1 MALPEI
7 IIGSKLD
14 AKGFKAAES
23 ATDKLGKS
31 VMNLAKTLGLAF
43 SAAAIANY
51 GKSAVKASLE
61 AQAQQ
66 DRLGRLLK
74 ITNGATAEQ
83 VDILNQQATSLERIG
98 VVTAGNVTQVQSQL
112 ATFDLSISTIKTL
125 TPAILDYVVAE
136 KGATASAEE
145 FKSMTNGLAQALQ
158 GNFASL
164 TKTGFVLDDVTK
176 KTIATGTQSERA
188 AALVEVLNS
197 TYKDFNQSVRDTPA
211 GKFQVLANEADN
223 VKVAIGTG
231 ILDALAILAK
241 DKSIDGAADSMK
253 NFGDQT
259 AYALVGMASLIDKI
273 KGNKL
278 GGAIL
283 GTFGDIL
290 SNLQP
295 VAYFIKEGKA
305 VEARKGT
312 PAQSPGER
320 IAIDKAAAAQAAKQK
335 KQDAEARAA
344 AAKLAKTEKD
354 RLDRLKKIAYEK
366 NKALVLDKAS
376 AFLTQAQKLFDV
388 EAINLAAA
396 AMNKQTEED
405 KVRIRLKQEIMA
417 LEEAINAGNVEG
429 AAKLAGAISKD
440 AELLGKL
447 RGDMFA
453 LGDVPNPFA
462 EWLATLNAI
471 AAALAALALIPLP
484 GTTNTGAGGFNAG
497 SARLGESAGNT
508 AAGLP
513 ANSLTN
519 FTGFGDSHL
528 AALAAGQGIP
538 RMATGGLVN
547 SATLAMIGESGP
559 EAVIPLDR
567 MGSMGTTVIVNVS
580 GSVTTERDLVS
591 AITQG
596 IYNNQ
601 AAGTPITYTT
611 AF

>member
-14 AKGFKAAES
+14 AKGFKQAES

-43 SAAAIANY
+43 SAAAIVNY

-74 ITNGATAEQ
+74 ITNSATAEQ
-83 VDILNQQATSLERIG
+83 VEVLNQQATSLERIG

-136 KGATASAEE
+136 KGAAASASD

-158 GNFASL
+158 GNFKSL
-164 TKTGFVLDDVTK
+164 TSVGFILDDVTK
-176 KTIATGTQSERA
+176 KTISTGTASERA
-188 AALVEVLNS
+188 AALVSVLNS
-197 TYKDFNQSVRDTPA
+197 TYKDFNASIRDTPA

-231 ILDALAILAK
+231 ILDALSLLSE
-241 DKSIDGAADSMK
+241 DKSIDGAAADMK

-259 AYALVGMASLIDKI
+259 AYALVGMASLIDKL

-295 VAYFIKEGKA
+295 FATFVKEGKA
-305 VEARKGT
+305 VEARRGT
-312 PAQSPGER
+312 PAQSPGQR
-320 IAIDKAAAAQAAKQK
+320 IAIDKAAAIQLAKQR
-335 KQDAEARAA
+335 KQDQEARAA

-396 AMNKQTEED
+396 AMNKQTDED

-417 LEEAINAGNVEG
+417 LEDAINAGNVE
-429 AAKLAGAISKD
+429 AAARLAAAISND
-440 AELLGKL
+440 AVLLGQL

-453 LGDVPNPFA
+453 LSDVPNPFT
-462 EWLATLNAI
+462 EWLATLQAI
-471 AAALAALALIPLP
+471 AAQLAALANIPIMM
-484 GTTNTGAGGFNAG
+484 GAGYSVFNAPPG
-497 SARLGESAGNT
+497 SYVTGGGTAGGNLGSDVYQST
-508 AAGLP
+508 
-513 ANSLTN
+513 LT
-519 FTGFGDSHL
+519 GQ
-528 AALAAGQGIP
+528 ALVNKLNKNDAFAT
-538 RMATGGLVN
+538 MATGGIVN
-547 SATLAMIGESGP
+547 KATMALIGEAGP

-567 MGSMGTTVIVNVS
+567 MGQMGGTTVIVNVS

-601 AAGTPITYTT
+601 AAGTPITYST

>member
-31 VMNLAKTLGLAF
+31 VLNLAKTLGLAF

-278 GGAIL
+278 GNAIL

-290 SNLQP
+290 SNFQP
-295 VAYFIKEGKA
+295 YAYFVKEGKA

-320 IAIDKAAAAQAAKQK
+320 LAIDKAAVAQAAKQK
-335 KQDAEARAA
+335 KQDQEAQAA

-396 AMNKQTEED
+396 AMNKQTDED

-417 LEEAINAGNVEG
+417 LEEAINSGNVEG
-429 AAKLAGAISKD
+429 AARLAGAISND
-440 AELLGKL
+440 AVLLGQL

-453 LGDVPNPFA
+453 LGDVPNPFT
-462 EWLATLNAI
+462 EWLATLQMI
-471 AAALAALALIPLP
+471 AAQLATLANVPI
-484 GTTNTGAGGFNAG
+484 T
-497 SARLGESAGNT
+497 SAGIVGMPQGPSST
-508 AAGLP
+508 FYTPQAMASQAANAEHFASLFNYD
-513 ANSLTN
+513 NSKTPSSN
-519 FTGFGDSHL
+519 GFLFPRL
-528 AALAAGQGIP
+528 ADGGIVNK
-538 RMATGGLVN
+538 ATI
-547 SATLAMIGESGP
+547 AMIGEAGP
-559 EAVIPLDR
+559 EAVIPLAQ

>member
-14 AKGFKAAES
+14 AKGFKQAES

-43 SAAAIANY
+43 SAAAVINY
-51 GKSAVKASLE
+51 GKAAVRASVE

-66 DRLGRLLK
+66 DRLARLLK
-74 ITNGATAEQ
+74 VTNGATTEQ
-83 VDILNQQATSLERIG
+83 VEILNQQAISLERIG
-98 VVTAGNVTQVQSQL
+98 VVTAGNITQVQSQL
-112 ATFDLSISTIKTL
+112 ATFDLTIGTIKTL

-164 TKTGFVLDDVTK
+164 TKTGFVLDATTK
-176 KTIATGTQSERA
+176 KTIATGTESERA

-197 TYKDFNQSVRDTPA
+197 TYKDFNNSIRDTPI
-211 GKFQVLANEADN
+211 GKMQVLANEADN

-231 ILDALAILAK
+231 ILDALTILGE
-241 DKSIDGAADSMK
+241 DKSIDGAAASMK

-259 AYALVGMASLIDKI
+259 AYTLVGMASLIDKL

-295 VAYFIKEGKA
+295 FAYFRQEGMA
-305 VEARKGT
+305 VEARKGF
-312 PAQSPGER
+312 PAQSPGQR
-320 IAIDKAAAAQAAKQK
+320 MAIDKANAKQIAAQK
-335 KQDAEARAA
+335 KADQDARAA
-344 AAKLAKTEKD
+344 AAKLAATEKA
-354 RLDRLKKIAYEK
+354 RLDRLKKISYEK
-366 NKALVLDKAS
+366 KKAAILDKAS
-376 AFLTQAQKLFDV
+376 AFLDQAKKLFDV

-396 AMNKQTEED
+396 AMNKQTDED

-417 LEEAINAGNVEG
+417 LEEAINAGNVEA
-429 AAKLAGAISKD
+429 AAKLASAISND
-440 AELLGKL
+440 AVLLGQL

-453 LGDVPNPFA
+453 LGEVPNPFA
-462 EWLATLNAI
+462 EWLATLNAMI
-471 AAALAALALIPLP
+471 AALLSIANISKTLSFNVFAAPAGSYVTGG
-484 GTTNTGAGGFNAG
+484 GTAGGNLG
-497 SARLGESAGNT
+497 SDIYQST
-508 AAGLP
+508 
-513 ANSLTN
+513 LT
-519 FTGFGDSHL
+519 
-528 AALAAGQGIP
+528 GQ
-538 RMATGGLVN
+538 ALVN
-547 SATLAMIGESGP
+547 KLNKMDAENMPRLAEGGIVNKATIAMIGEAGP
-559 EAVIPLDR
+559 EAIVPLSR
-567 MGSMGTTVIVNVS
+567 MGSMGGTTVNVVVQ

-601 AAGTPITYTT
+601 ASGTPITYSTVY
-611 AF
+611 

>member
-14 AKGFKAAES
+14 AKGFKQAES

-43 SAAAIANY
+43 SAAAVINY
-51 GKSAVKASLE
+51 GKAAVRASVE

-66 DRLGRLLK
+66 DRLARLLK
-74 ITNGATAEQ
+74 VTNGATTEQ
-83 VDILNQQATSLERIG
+83 VEILNQQAISLERIG
-98 VVTAGNVTQVQSQL
+98 VVTAGNITQVQSQL
-112 ATFDLSISTIKTL
+112 ATFDLTIGTIKTL

-164 TKTGFVLDDVTK
+164 TKTGFVLDATTK
-176 KTIATGTQSERA
+176 KTIATGTESERA

-197 TYKDFNQSVRDTPA
+197 TYKDFNNSIRDTPI
-211 GKFQVLANEADN
+211 GKMQVLANEADN

-231 ILDALAILAK
+231 ILDALTILGE
-241 DKSIDGAADSMK
+241 DKSIDGAAASMK

-259 AYALVGMASLIDKI
+259 AYTLVGMASLIDKL
-273 KGNKL
+273 KANKL

-283 GTFGDIL
+283 GTFGDIF

-295 VAYFIKEGKA
+295 FATFRKEGMA
-305 VEARKGT
+305 VEARKGF
-312 PAQSPGER
+312 PAQSPGQR
-320 IAIDKAAAAQAAKQK
+320 MAIDKANAKQIAAQK
-335 KQDAEARAA
+335 KADQDARAA
-344 AAKLAKTEKD
+344 AAKLAATEKA
-354 RLDRLKKIAYEK
+354 RLDRLKKISYEK
-366 NKALVLDKAS
+366 KKAAILDKAS
-376 AFLTQAQKLFDV
+376 AFLDQAKKLFDV

-396 AMNKQTEED
+396 AMNKQTDED

-417 LEEAINAGNVEG
+417 LEEAINAGNVEA
-429 AAKLAGAISKD
+429 AAKLASAISND
-440 AELLGKL
+440 AVLLGQL

-453 LGDVPNPFA
+453 LGEVPNPFA
-462 EWLATLNAI
+462 EWLATLNAMI
-471 AAALAALALIPLP
+471 AALLSIANISKTLSFNVFAAPAGSYVTGG
-484 GTTNTGAGGFNAG
+484 GTAGGNLG
-497 SARLGESAGNT
+497 SDIYQST
-508 AAGLP
+508 
-513 ANSLTN
+513 LT
-519 FTGFGDSHL
+519 
-528 AALAAGQGIP
+528 GQ
-538 RMATGGLVN
+538 ALVN
-547 SATLAMIGESGP
+547 KLNKMDAENMPRLAEGGIVNKATIAMIGEAGP
-559 EAVIPLDR
+559 EAIVPLSR
-567 MGSMGTTVIVNVS
+567 MGSMGGTTVNVVVQ

-601 AAGTPITYTT
+601 ASGTPITYSTVY
-611 AF
+611 